1 MKLRLVEPRRGAMWV
16 RDGLR
21 LFARFPF
28 IYSAYFTGFM
38 LLGMIVLSV
47 PIVGVPLVLA
57 ALPWAS
63 LIFMLI
69 SKRLLQGMPLTFSVL
84 REPFMVSTAQTRALL
99 LLGAV
104 YALLTLLGIMLC
116 DWLDGGK
123 LALYQKHLAQDDDR
137 SAVLLLQDSQL
148 RLGLLFRIGI
158 ALLMAWFFWFAPA
171 AIHWGRQTWLQS
183 LFTSAVACWHN
194 RGAFLLYLL
203 SWAAMLILLMLLVNI
218 LFLLLGAPGVVS
230 VGALSGALLIST
242 TFYASLYF
250 TFADCF
256 EDKFEITDRTV

>member
-1 MKLRLVEPRRGAMWV
+1 MKLRLVEPRKGSMWA

-47 PIVGVPLVLA
+47 PIVGVPLVLT

-69 SKRLLQGMPLTFSVL
+69 SKRLLQGLPLTFSVL
-84 REPFMVSTAQTRALL
+84 REPFMVSAAQTRALL
-99 LLGAV
+99 QLCAV

-123 LALYQKHLAQDDDR
+123 LAMYQNHMAKDDDR
-137 SAVLLLQDSQL
+137 AAMLLFQDNQL

-158 ALLMAWFFWFAPA
+158 ALLMAWVFWFAPA
-171 AIHWGRQTWLQS
+171 AIYWGRQTWLQS
-183 LFTSAVACWHN
+183 LFSSAIACWQN
-194 RGAFLLYLL
+194 RGAFLRYLL

-218 LFLLLGAPGVVS
+218 LFLLLGVPAVVS
-230 VGALSGALLIST
+230 VGALSGGLLIST
-242 TFYASLYF
+242 AFYASLYF

-256 EDKFEITDRTV
+256 EEKPEIMDRTV